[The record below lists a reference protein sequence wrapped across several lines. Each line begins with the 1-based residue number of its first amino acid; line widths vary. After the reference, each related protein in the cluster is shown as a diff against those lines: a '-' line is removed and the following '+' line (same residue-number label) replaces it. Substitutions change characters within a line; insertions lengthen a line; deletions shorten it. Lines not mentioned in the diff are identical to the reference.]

1 MFSVICLIITIINL
15 VLAYFF
21 APLRKWNG
29 AQLLKPSDKEY
40 SLTPIYFWSG
50 WAEKYF
56 YMNFKLHNDCT
67 FAGIENDTDMCDM
80 LKKTF
85 LANTLL
91 NISLIIGFLLTSTTV
106 WSLIWMMFGHF
117 FRFTNV
123 FLLLSGVLFL
133 A

>member
-1 MFSVICLIITIINL
+1 MAGFSNFFRVNKEFKKLLFSLSVRFVFFNSALQTVNKIKMNSTFILMVI
-15 VLAYFF
+15 
-21 APLRKWNG
+21 
-29 AQLLKPSDKEY
+29 
-40 SLTPIYFWSG
+40 
-50 WAEKYF
+50 
-56 YMNFKLHNDCT
+56 FKLHNDCT
-67 FAGIENDTDMCDM
+67 FAGIENDTDMCDV
-80 LKKTF
+80 LKITF
-85 LANTLL
+85 LANTML